1 MIKAQTTLARELPIV
16 SEAAA
21 TGPERDSADAPLV
34 ARIRAGDEHA
44 FEILMARYQAPLFRY
59 LRGLVGDQEQAR
71 DLVQE
76 TFARYISAKSTF
88 TDKASPFTMLY
99 RIATNASIDRLRR
112 RKTATEEE
120 LDPETRAGDLG
131 GEPRRIE
138 NLHDLAQLT
147 RGLSEEELTVA
158 VLHHLDGYTQ
168 DAIASSLDLSRK
180 TVGKILARFEDHV
193 KKRAARL
200 GFTDQRKASDG

>member
-1 MIKAQTTLARELPIV
+1 MAWDMASPGGHGDDVADLYRRHAPALQRRCASIV
-16 SEAAA
+16 GS
-21 TGPERDSADAPLV
+21 PE
-34 ARIRAGDEHA
+34 E
-44 FEILMARYQAPLFRY
+44 
-59 LRGLVGDQEQAR
+59 AR

-76 TFARYISAKSTF
+76 TFARYISARGRF
-88 TDKASPFTMLY
+88 TDRASPFTVLY

-120 LDPETRAGDLG
+120 LDPEVRSGDLG
-131 GEPRRIE
+131 NEPRRID
-138 NLHDLAQLT
+138 NLHDLALLT

-168 DAIASSLDLSRK
+168 DGIASSLDISRK
-180 TVGKILARFEDHV
+180 TVGKILAKFEDHV

-200 GFTDQRKASDG
+200 GFEAKGRAHG

>member
-1 MIKAQTTLARELPIV
+1 MAWRM
-16 SEAAA
+16 
-21 TGPERDSADAPLV
+21 
-34 ARIRAGDEHA
+34 AGDDIAELYRRHA
-44 FEILMARYQAPLFRY
+44 PALQRRCASI
-59 LRGLVGDQEQAR
+59 VGNADDAR

-112 RKTATEEE
+112 RKTGSGGEDE
-120 LDPETRAGDLG
+120 LDPEVHAGDLG
-131 GEPRRIE
+131 REPHRVDK
-138 NLHDLAQLT
+138 LHDLALLT
-147 RGLSEEELTVA
+147 KGLTEEELTVA

-168 DAIASSLDLSRK
+168 DGIASSLDISRK
-180 TVGKILARFEDHV
+180 TVGKILAKFEDHV

-200 GFTDQRKASDG
+200 GYEGRASG

>member
-1 MIKAQTTLARELPIV
+1 MAPTGRDGDDLAELYRRHAPALQRRCASIV
-16 SEAAA
+16 
-21 TGPERDSADAPLV
+21 GSA
-34 ARIRAGDEHA
+34 E
-44 FEILMARYQAPLFRY
+44 E
-59 LRGLVGDQEQAR
+59 AR

-76 TFARYISAKSTF
+76 TFARYISARGTF

-120 LDPETRAGDLG
+120 LDPEVRAGDLG
-131 GEPRRIE
+131 REPHRVDK
-138 NLHDLAQLT
+138 LHDLALLT
-147 RGLSEEELTVA
+147 RGLTEEELNVA

-168 DAIASSLDLSRK
+168 DGIAASLDISRK
-180 TVGKILARFEDHV
+180 TVGKILAKFEDHV

-200 GFTDQRKASDG
+200 GYEAGRASG

>member
-1 MIKAQTTLARELPIV
+1 MAPTGRDGDDLAELYKRHAPALHRRCASIV
-16 SEAAA
+16 GNAE
-21 TGPERDSADAPLV
+21 E
-34 ARIRAGDEHA
+34 
-44 FEILMARYQAPLFRY
+44 
-59 LRGLVGDQEQAR
+59 AR

-76 TFARYISAKSTF
+76 TFARYISARSTF

-120 LDPETRAGDLG
+120 LDPEVQPGDLG
-131 GEPRRIE
+131 REPHRVDK
-138 NLHDLAQLT
+138 LHDLALLT

-168 DAIASSLDLSRK
+168 DGIAASLDISRK
-180 TVGKILARFEDHV
+180 TVGKILAKFEDHV

-200 GFTDQRKASDG
+200 GYAPGRASG

>member
-1 MIKAQTTLARELPIV
+1 MAWRMAPPRGEGDDLAELYKRHAPALHRRCASIV
-16 SEAAA
+16 GNAE
-21 TGPERDSADAPLV
+21 E
-34 ARIRAGDEHA
+34 
-44 FEILMARYQAPLFRY
+44 
-59 LRGLVGDQEQAR
+59 AR

-76 TFARYISAKSTF
+76 TFARYISARGTF
-88 TDKASPFTMLY
+88 TDKASPFTVLY

-120 LDPETRAGDLG
+120 LDPETRPGDLG
-131 GEPRRIE
+131 REPHRVDK
-138 NLHDLAQLT
+138 LHDLALLT

-168 DAIASSLDLSRK
+168 EGIASSLDISRK
-180 TVGKILARFEDHV
+180 TVGKILAKFEDHV

-200 GFTDQRKASDG
+200 GFDDKRSAHG